1 MFQFHF
7 PWIALLIPLPLLVRF
22 LFPVLPKEKKVDTA
36 EILFP
41 RLDRLKNIFPNNSS
55 LKEKSEPY
63 FLPLLL
69 LSWTLMILALMQP
82 ENGFGMGVEDQDGN
96 VFLDFCAGIAVNS
109 TGHCHPRVVDAI
121 VQQAQRLIH
130 YSASD
135 FYEERYQEL
144 ASALAA
150 SAPWSGPSKVLLQNS
165 GTEAVEASIKLA
177 RYMSGRQWIV
187 GFVGGFH
194 GRTLGALTLTNSKAK
209 YHAHFGPLAPGFL
222 HVPFGSEGLDEL
234 EERIIA
240 RTIPGDEIA
249 AFVVEPVQGEGGYV
263 VPDKD
268 FFPRLKQIA
277 DKYCIAIVVD
287 EVQSGVGRTGKMWA
301 IEHFGIEPDIVATAK
316 GLGSGMPI
324 GAVIAKEHW
333 MRWKPGSHGSTFGG
347 NPVAAAA
354 AIATLEV
361 IRDEKLMENAV
372 ARGKEA
378 VDGLRAALK
387 GNSLVTDIRGI
398 GLMIGVDFV
407 DADAAADV
415 EVEAFKRG
423 LLVLTCGDRG
433 VRMSPP
439 LVVNAEEIKTAVR
452 IFAEAAAA
460 VAARR

>member
-1 MFQFHF
+1 MTVIEKPGTWPVTLPHLVTEV
-7 PWIALLIPLPLLVRF
+7 PGPKALAQVAADQAVVSGSLPRAYPFAPVR
-22 LFPVLPKEKKVDTA
+22 
-36 EILFP
+36 
-41 RLDRLKNIFPNNSS
+41 
-55 LKEKSEPY
+55 
-63 FLPLLL
+63 
-69 LSWTLMILALMQP
+69 
-82 ENGFGMGVEDQDGN
+82 GFGMGVEDQDGN

-150 SAPWSGPSKVLLQNS
+150 TAPWSGPSKVLLQNS

-301 IEHFGIEPDIVATAK
+301 IENFGIEPDIIATAK

-333 MRWKPGSHGSTFGG
+333 MRWAPGSHGSTFGG

-361 IRDEKLMENAV
+361 IRDEKLMENAL

-387 GNSLVTDIRGI
+387 GSSIVTDIRGI
-398 GLMIGVDFV
+398 GLMIGVDFT
-407 DADAAADV
+407 DADTAADV

>member
-1 MFQFHF
+1 MTVIEKPQAWPASLPHLVTEV
-7 PWIALLIPLPLLVRF
+7 PGPKALAQVAADQAVVSNSLPRAYPFAPVR
-22 LFPVLPKEKKVDTA
+22 
-36 EILFP
+36 
-41 RLDRLKNIFPNNSS
+41 
-55 LKEKSEPY
+55 
-63 FLPLLL
+63 
-69 LSWTLMILALMQP
+69 
-82 ENGFGMGVEDQDGN
+82 GFGMGVEDQDGN

-150 SAPWSGPSKVLLQNS
+150 TAPWSGPSKVLLQNS

-177 RYMSGRQWIV
+177 RYMSGRQWVV

-222 HVPFGSEGLDEL
+222 HVPFGSAGLDEL
-234 EERIIA
+234 EQRIIA

-263 VPDKD
+263 VPDQD

-361 IRDEKLMENAV
+361 IRDEKLMDNAV
-372 ARGKEA
+372 ARGREA

-387 GNSLVTDIRGI
+387 GNSIVTDIRGI

-439 LVVNAEEIKTAVR
+439 LVVNAEEISTAVR

>member
-1 MFQFHF
+1 MTVIEKTQAWPASLPHLVTEV
-7 PWIALLIPLPLLVRF
+7 PGPKALAQVAADQAVVSNSLPRAYPFAPVR
-22 LFPVLPKEKKVDTA
+22 
-36 EILFP
+36 
-41 RLDRLKNIFPNNSS
+41 
-55 LKEKSEPY
+55 
-63 FLPLLL
+63 
-69 LSWTLMILALMQP
+69 
-82 ENGFGMGVEDQDGN
+82 GFGMGVEDQDGN

-150 SAPWSGPSKVLLQNS
+150 TAPWSGPSKVLLQNS

-301 IEHFGIEPDIVATAK
+301 IENFGIEPDIIATAK

-361 IRDEKLMENAV
+361 IRDEKLMENAL

-387 GNSLVTDIRGI
+387 GSSIVTDIRGI
-398 GLMIGVDFV
+398 GLMIGVDFT
-407 DADAAADV
+407 DADTAADV

>member
-1 MFQFHF
+1 MTVIEKPGTWPVTLPHLVTEVPGPKALAQF
-7 PWIALLIPLPLLVRF
+7 AADQAVVSGSLPRAYPFAPVR
-22 LFPVLPKEKKVDTA
+22 
-36 EILFP
+36 
-41 RLDRLKNIFPNNSS
+41 
-55 LKEKSEPY
+55 
-63 FLPLLL
+63 
-69 LSWTLMILALMQP
+69 
-82 ENGFGMGVEDQDGN
+82 GFGMGVEDQDGN

-150 SAPWSGPSKVLLQNS
+150 TAPWSGPSKVLLQNS

-301 IEHFGIEPDIVATAK
+301 IENFGIEPDIIATAK

-361 IRDEKLMENAV
+361 IRDERLMENAL

-387 GNSLVTDIRGI
+387 GSSIVTDIRGI
-398 GLMIGVDFV
+398 GLMIGVDFT
-407 DADAAADV
+407 DADTAADV

>member
-1 MFQFHF
+1 MTVIEKPQAWPASLPHLVTEV
-7 PWIALLIPLPLLVRF
+7 PGPKALAQVAADQAVVSNSLPRAYPFAPVR
-22 LFPVLPKEKKVDTA
+22 
-36 EILFP
+36 
-41 RLDRLKNIFPNNSS
+41 
-55 LKEKSEPY
+55 
-63 FLPLLL
+63 
-69 LSWTLMILALMQP
+69 
-82 ENGFGMGVEDQDGN
+82 GFGMGVEDQDGN

-150 SAPWSGPSKVLLQNS
+150 TAPWNGPSKVLLQNS

-177 RYMSGRQWIV
+177 RYMSGRQWVV

-222 HVPFGSEGLDEL
+222 HVPFGSAGLDEL
-234 EERIIA
+234 EQRIIA

-361 IRDEKLMENAV
+361 IRDERLMENAV
-372 ARGKEA
+372 ARGREA

-387 GNSLVTDIRGI
+387 GNSIVTDIRGI

-439 LVVNAEEIKTAVR
+439 LVVNAEEISTAVR

>member
-1 MFQFHF
+1 MTVIEKPGTWPATLPHLVTEV
-7 PWIALLIPLPLLVRF
+7 PGPKALAQVAADQAVVSGSLPRAYPFAPVR
-22 LFPVLPKEKKVDTA
+22 
-36 EILFP
+36 
-41 RLDRLKNIFPNNSS
+41 
-55 LKEKSEPY
+55 
-63 FLPLLL
+63 
-69 LSWTLMILALMQP
+69 
-82 ENGFGMGVEDQDGN
+82 GFGMGVEDQDGN

-150 SAPWSGPSKVLLQNS
+150 TAPWSGPSKVLLQNS

-301 IEHFGIEPDIVATAK
+301 IENFGIEPDIIATAK

-333 MRWKPGSHGSTFGG
+333 MRWAPGSHGSTFGG

-361 IRDEKLMENAV
+361 IRDENLMENAL

-387 GNSLVTDIRGI
+387 GSSIVTDIRGI
-398 GLMIGVDFV
+398 GLMIGVDFT
-407 DADAAADV
+407 DADTAADV

>member
-1 MFQFHF
+1 MTVIEKPQAWPASLPHLVTEV
-7 PWIALLIPLPLLVRF
+7 PGPKALAQVAADQAVVSNSLPRAYPFAPVR
-22 LFPVLPKEKKVDTA
+22 
-36 EILFP
+36 
-41 RLDRLKNIFPNNSS
+41 
-55 LKEKSEPY
+55 
-63 FLPLLL
+63 
-69 LSWTLMILALMQP
+69 
-82 ENGFGMGVEDQDGN
+82 GFGMGVEDQDGN

>member
-1 MFQFHF
+1 MTVIEKPGTWPVTLPHLVTEV
-7 PWIALLIPLPLLVRF
+7 PGPKALAQVAADQAVVSGSLPRAYPFAPVR
-22 LFPVLPKEKKVDTA
+22 
-36 EILFP
+36 
-41 RLDRLKNIFPNNSS
+41 
-55 LKEKSEPY
+55 
-63 FLPLLL
+63 
-69 LSWTLMILALMQP
+69 
-82 ENGFGMGVEDQDGN
+82 GFGMGVEDQDGN

-150 SAPWSGPSKVLLQNS
+150 TAPWSGPSKVLLQNS

-287 EVQSGVGRTGKMWA
+287 DVQSGVGRTGKMWA
-301 IEHFGIEPDIVATAK
+301 IENFGIEPDIIATAK

-361 IRDEKLMENAV
+361 IRDEKLMENAL

-378 VDGLRAALK
+378 VDGLRVALK
-387 GNSLVTDIRGI
+387 GSSIVTDIRGI
-398 GLMIGVDFV
+398 GLMIGVDFT
-407 DADAAADV
+407 DADTAADV

>member
-1 MFQFHF
+1 MTVIEKPGTWPATLPHLVTEV
-7 PWIALLIPLPLLVRF
+7 PGPKALAQVAADQAVVSGSLPRAYPFAPVR
-22 LFPVLPKEKKVDTA
+22 
-36 EILFP
+36 
-41 RLDRLKNIFPNNSS
+41 
-55 LKEKSEPY
+55 
-63 FLPLLL
+63 
-69 LSWTLMILALMQP
+69 
-82 ENGFGMGVEDQDGN
+82 GFGMGVEDQDGN

-150 SAPWSGPSKVLLQNS
+150 TAPWSGPSKVLLQNS

-301 IEHFGIEPDIVATAK
+301 IENFGIEPDIIATAK

-333 MRWKPGSHGSTFGG
+333 MRWAPGSHGSTFGG

-361 IRDEKLMENAV
+361 IRDEKLMENAL

-378 VDGLRAALK
+378 VDGLRVALK
-387 GNSLVTDIRGI
+387 GSNIVTDIRGI
-398 GLMIGVDFV
+398 GLMIGVDFT
-407 DADAAADV
+407 DADTAADV

>member
-1 MFQFHF
+1 MTVIEKPQAWPASLPHLVTEV
-7 PWIALLIPLPLLVRF
+7 PGPKALAQVAADQAVVSNSLPRAYPFAPVR
-22 LFPVLPKEKKVDTA
+22 
-36 EILFP
+36 
-41 RLDRLKNIFPNNSS
+41 
-55 LKEKSEPY
+55 
-63 FLPLLL
+63 
-69 LSWTLMILALMQP
+69 
-82 ENGFGMGVEDQDGN
+82 GFGMGVEDQDGN

-378 VDGLRAALK
+378 VDGLRAALR

>member
-1 MFQFHF
+1 MTVIEKPGTWPATLPHLVTEV
-7 PWIALLIPLPLLVRF
+7 PGPKALAQVAADQAVVSGSLPRAYPFAPVR
-22 LFPVLPKEKKVDTA
+22 
-36 EILFP
+36 
-41 RLDRLKNIFPNNSS
+41 
-55 LKEKSEPY
+55 
-63 FLPLLL
+63 
-69 LSWTLMILALMQP
+69 
-82 ENGFGMGVEDQDGN
+82 GFGMGVEDQDGN

-150 SAPWSGPSKVLLQNS
+150 TAPWSGPSKVLLQNS

-301 IEHFGIEPDIVATAK
+301 IENFGIEPDIIATAK

-333 MRWKPGSHGSTFGG
+333 MRWAPGSHGSTFGG

-354 AIATLEV
+354 AIAPLEV
-361 IRDEKLMENAV
+361 IRDEKLMENAL

-387 GNSLVTDIRGI
+387 GSSLVTDIRGI
-398 GLMIGVDFV
+398 GLMIGVDFT
-407 DADAAADV
+407 DADTAADV

>member
-1 MFQFHF
+1 MTVADKPLAWPTTLPHLVTEV
-7 PWIALLIPLPLLVRF
+7 PGPKALAQVAADQAVVSGSLPRAYPFAPVR
-22 LFPVLPKEKKVDTA
+22 
-36 EILFP
+36 
-41 RLDRLKNIFPNNSS
+41 
-55 LKEKSEPY
+55 
-63 FLPLLL
+63 
-69 LSWTLMILALMQP
+69 
-82 ENGFGMGVEDQDGN
+82 GFGMGVEDQDGN

-109 TGHCHPRVVDAI
+109 TGHCHPRIVDAI
-121 VQQAQRLIH
+121 VQQAQRLLH

-135 FYEERYQEL
+135 FYEQRYQEL
-144 ASALAA
+144 ATSLAA
-150 SAPWSGPSKVLLQNS
+150 TAPWSGPSKVLLQNS

-222 HVPFGSEGLDEL
+222 HVPFGSDGLDEL

-268 FFPRLKQIA
+268 FFPRLKAIA

-301 IEHFGIEPDIVATAK
+301 IEHFGIEPDIIATAK

-361 IRDEKLMENAV
+361 IRDEKLMENAT

-387 GNSLVTDIRGI
+387 GNSIVTDIRGI
-398 GLMIGVDFV
+398 GLMIGVDFT
-407 DADAAADV
+407 DADTAAEV

>member
-1 MFQFHF
+1 MTVIEKPQAWPASLPHLVTEV
-7 PWIALLIPLPLLVRF
+7 PGPKALAQVAADQAVVSNSLPRAYPFAPVR
-22 LFPVLPKEKKVDTA
+22 
-36 EILFP
+36 
-41 RLDRLKNIFPNNSS
+41 
-55 LKEKSEPY
+55 
-63 FLPLLL
+63 
-69 LSWTLMILALMQP
+69 
-82 ENGFGMGVEDQDGN
+82 GFGMGVEDQDGN

-109 TGHCHPRVVDAI
+109 TGHCHPRVVDAVI
-121 VQQAQRLIH
+121 QQAQRLLH

-135 FYEERYQEL
+135 FYEQRYQEL

-150 SAPWSGPSKVLLQNS
+150 SAPWKGPSKVLLQNS

-234 EERIIA
+234 EQRIIA

-287 EVQSGVGRTGKMWA
+287 EVQSGVGHTGKMWA

-361 IRDEKLMENAV
+361 IRDERLMENAV

-378 VDGLRAALK
+378 VDGLRASLK
-387 GNSLVTDIRGI
+387 GNNLVTDIRGI

>member
-1 MFQFHF
+1 MTVIEKPQTWPATLPHLVTEV
-7 PWIALLIPLPLLVRF
+7 PGPKALAQVAADQAVVSNSLPRAYPFAPVR
-22 LFPVLPKEKKVDTA
+22 
-36 EILFP
+36 
-41 RLDRLKNIFPNNSS
+41 
-55 LKEKSEPY
+55 
-63 FLPLLL
+63 
-69 LSWTLMILALMQP
+69 
-82 ENGFGMGVEDQDGN
+82 GFGMGVEDQDGN

-150 SAPWSGPSKVLLQNS
+150 TAPWSGPSKVLLQNS

-301 IEHFGIEPDIVATAK
+301 IENFGIEPDIVATAK

-361 IRDEKLMENAV
+361 IRDEKLMENAL

-378 VDGLRAALK
+378 VDGLRVALK
-387 GNSLVTDIRGI
+387 GSSIVTDIRGI
-398 GLMIGVDFV
+398 GLMIGIDFT
-407 DADAAADV
+407 DADTAADV

>member
-1 MFQFHF
+1 MTVIEKPGTWPVTLPHLVTEV
-7 PWIALLIPLPLLVRF
+7 PGPKALAQVAADQAVVSGSLPRAYPFAPVR
-22 LFPVLPKEKKVDTA
+22 
-36 EILFP
+36 
-41 RLDRLKNIFPNNSS
+41 
-55 LKEKSEPY
+55 
-63 FLPLLL
+63 
-69 LSWTLMILALMQP
+69 
-82 ENGFGMGVEDQDGN
+82 GFGMGVEDQDGN

-150 SAPWSGPSKVLLQNS
+150 TAPWSGPSKVLLQNS

-177 RYMSGRQWIV
+177 RYMSGRQWVV

-301 IEHFGIEPDIVATAK
+301 IENFGIEPDIIATAK

-361 IRDEKLMENAV
+361 IRDEKLMENAL

-387 GNSLVTDIRGI
+387 GSSIVTDIRGI
-398 GLMIGVDFV
+398 GLMIGVDFT
-407 DADAAADV
+407 DADTAADV

>member
-1 MFQFHF
+1 MTVIEKPGTWPVTLPHLVTEV
-7 PWIALLIPLPLLVRF
+7 PGPKALAQVAADQAVVSGSLPRAYPFAPVR
-22 LFPVLPKEKKVDTA
+22 
-36 EILFP
+36 
-41 RLDRLKNIFPNNSS
+41 
-55 LKEKSEPY
+55 
-63 FLPLLL
+63 
-69 LSWTLMILALMQP
+69 
-82 ENGFGMGVEDQDGN
+82 GFGMGVEDQDGN

-109 TGHCHPRVVDAI
+109 TGHCHPHVVDAI

-150 SAPWSGPSKVLLQNS
+150 TAPWSGPSKVLLQNS

-301 IEHFGIEPDIVATAK
+301 IENFGIEPDIVATAK

-361 IRDEKLMENAV
+361 IRDEKLMENAL

-387 GNSLVTDIRGI
+387 GSSIVTDIRGI
-398 GLMIGVDFV
+398 GLMIGVDFT
-407 DADAAADV
+407 DSDTAADV

>member
-1 MFQFHF
+1 MTVIEKPGTWPATLPHLVTEV
-7 PWIALLIPLPLLVRF
+7 PGPKALAQVAADQAVVSGSLPRAYPFAPVR
-22 LFPVLPKEKKVDTA
+22 
-36 EILFP
+36 
-41 RLDRLKNIFPNNSS
+41 
-55 LKEKSEPY
+55 
-63 FLPLLL
+63 
-69 LSWTLMILALMQP
+69 
-82 ENGFGMGVEDQDGN
+82 GFGMGVEDQDGN

-150 SAPWSGPSKVLLQNS
+150 TAPWSGPSKVLLQNS

-301 IEHFGIEPDIVATAK
+301 IENFGIEPDIIATAK

-333 MRWKPGSHGSTFGG
+333 MRWAPGSHGSTFGG

-361 IRDEKLMENAV
+361 IRDEKLMENAL

-387 GNSLVTDIRGI
+387 GSSIVTDIRGI
-398 GLMIGVDFV
+398 GLMIGVAFT
-407 DADAAADV
+407 DADTAADV

>member
-1 MFQFHF
+1 MTVADKPLAWPTTLPHLVTEV
-7 PWIALLIPLPLLVRF
+7 PGPKALAQVAADQAVVSGSLPRAYPFAPVR
-22 LFPVLPKEKKVDTA
+22 
-36 EILFP
+36 
-41 RLDRLKNIFPNNSS
+41 
-55 LKEKSEPY
+55 
-63 FLPLLL
+63 
-69 LSWTLMILALMQP
+69 
-82 ENGFGMGVEDQDGN
+82 GFGMGVEDQDGN

-121 VQQAQRLIH
+121 VQQAQRLLH

-135 FYEERYQEL
+135 FYEQRYQEL
-144 ASALAA
+144 ATALAA
-150 SAPWSGPSKVLLQNS
+150 TAPWSGPSKVLLQNS

-209 YHAHFGPLAPGFL
+209 YHARFGPLAPGFL
-222 HVPFGSEGLDEL
+222 HVPFGSDGLNEL

-268 FFPRLKQIA
+268 FFPRLKAIA

-301 IEHFGIEPDIVATAK
+301 IEHFGIEPDIIATAK

-361 IRDEKLMENAV
+361 IRHEKLMENAT

-387 GNSLVTDIRGI
+387 GNSTVTDIRGI
-398 GLMIGVDFV
+398 GLMIGVDFT
-407 DADAAADV
+407 DADTAAEV

>member
-1 MFQFHF
+1 MTVIEKPQTWPATLPHLVTEV
-7 PWIALLIPLPLLVRF
+7 PGPKALAQVAADQAVVSNSLPRAYPFAPVR
-22 LFPVLPKEKKVDTA
+22 
-36 EILFP
+36 
-41 RLDRLKNIFPNNSS
+41 
-55 LKEKSEPY
+55 
-63 FLPLLL
+63 
-69 LSWTLMILALMQP
+69 
-82 ENGFGMGVEDQDGN
+82 GFGMGVEDQDGN

-150 SAPWSGPSKVLLQNS
+150 TAPWSGPSKVLLQNS

-194 GRTLGALTLTNSKAK
+194 GHTLGALTLTNSKAK

-301 IEHFGIEPDIVATAK
+301 IENFGIEPDIVATAK

-361 IRDEKLMENAV
+361 IRDEKLMENAL

-387 GNSLVTDIRGI
+387 GSSIVTDIRGI
-398 GLMIGVDFV
+398 GLMIGIDFT
-407 DADAAADV
+407 DADTAADV

>member
-1 MFQFHF
+1 MTVIEKPQAWPVTLPHLVTEV
-7 PWIALLIPLPLLVRF
+7 PGPKALAQVAADQAVVSNSLPRAYPFAPVR
-22 LFPVLPKEKKVDTA
+22 
-36 EILFP
+36 
-41 RLDRLKNIFPNNSS
+41 
-55 LKEKSEPY
+55 
-63 FLPLLL
+63 
-69 LSWTLMILALMQP
+69 
-82 ENGFGMGVEDQDGN
+82 GFGMGVEDQDGN

-150 SAPWSGPSKVLLQNS
+150 SAPWKGPSKVLLQNS

>member
-1 MFQFHF
+1 MTVIEKPGTWPATLPHLVTEV
-7 PWIALLIPLPLLVRF
+7 PGPKALAQVAADQAVVSGSLPRAYPFAPVR
-22 LFPVLPKEKKVDTA
+22 
-36 EILFP
+36 
-41 RLDRLKNIFPNNSS
+41 
-55 LKEKSEPY
+55 
-63 FLPLLL
+63 
-69 LSWTLMILALMQP
+69 
-82 ENGFGMGVEDQDGN
+82 GFGMGGEDQDGN

-121 VQQAQRLIH
+121 VQQAQRLLH

-135 FYEERYQEL
+135 FYEQRYQEL

-150 SAPWSGPSKVLLQNS
+150 TAPWSGPSKVLLQNS

-301 IEHFGIEPDIVATAK
+301 IEHFGIEPDIIATAK

-361 IRDEKLMENAV
+361 IRDEKLMENAL

-378 VDGLRAALK
+378 VDGLRVALK
-387 GNSLVTDIRGI
+387 GSSIVTDIRGI
-398 GLMIGVDFV
+398 GLMIGVDFT
-407 DADAAADV
+407 DADTAADV

>member
-1 MFQFHF
+1 MTVIEKPQAWPVTLPHLVTEV
-7 PWIALLIPLPLLVRF
+7 PGPKALAQVAADQAVVSNSLPRAYPFAPVR
-22 LFPVLPKEKKVDTA
+22 
-36 EILFP
+36 
-41 RLDRLKNIFPNNSS
+41 
-55 LKEKSEPY
+55 
-63 FLPLLL
+63 
-69 LSWTLMILALMQP
+69 
-82 ENGFGMGVEDQDGN
+82 GFGMGVEDQDGN

>member
-1 MFQFHF
+1 MTVIEK
-7 PWIALLIPLPLLVRF
+7 PGTWPATLPHLVTEV
-22 LFPVLPKEKKVDTA
+22 PGPKA
-36 EILFP
+36 
-41 RLDRLKNIFPNNSS
+41 
-55 LKEKSEPY
+55 
-63 FLPLLL
+63 
-69 LSWTLMILALMQP
+69 LALVAADQAVVSGSLP
-82 ENGFGMGVEDQDGN
+82 RAYPFAPVRGFGMGVEDQDGN

-150 SAPWSGPSKVLLQNS
+150 TAPWSGPSKVLLQNS

-194 GRTLGALTLTNSKAK
+194 GRTLGALTLTNPKAK

-301 IEHFGIEPDIVATAK
+301 IENFGIEPDIIATAK

-361 IRDEKLMENAV
+361 IRDEKLMENAL

-387 GNSLVTDIRGI
+387 GSSIVTDIRGI
-398 GLMIGVDFV
+398 GLMIGVDFT
-407 DADAAADV
+407 DTDTAADV

>member
-1 MFQFHF
+1 MTVIEKPGTWPASLPHLVTEV
-7 PWIALLIPLPLLVRF
+7 PGPRALAQVAADQAVVSGSLPRAYPFAPVR
-22 LFPVLPKEKKVDTA
+22 
-36 EILFP
+36 
-41 RLDRLKNIFPNNSS
+41 
-55 LKEKSEPY
+55 
-63 FLPLLL
+63 
-69 LSWTLMILALMQP
+69 
-82 ENGFGMGVEDQDGN
+82 GFGMGVEDQDGN

-150 SAPWSGPSKVLLQNS
+150 TAPWSGPSKVLLQNS

-301 IEHFGIEPDIVATAK
+301 IENFGIEPDIIATAK

-361 IRDEKLMENAV
+361 IRDEKLMENAL

-378 VDGLRAALK
+378 VNGLRAALK
-387 GNSLVTDIRGI
+387 GSSIVTDIRGI
-398 GLMIGVDFV
+398 GLMIGVDFT
-407 DADAAADV
+407 DADTAADV

>member
-1 MFQFHF
+1 MTVIEKPQAWPASLPHLVTEV
-7 PWIALLIPLPLLVRF
+7 PGPKALAQVAADQAVVSNSLPRAYPFAPVR
-22 LFPVLPKEKKVDTA
+22 
-36 EILFP
+36 
-41 RLDRLKNIFPNNSS
+41 
-55 LKEKSEPY
+55 
-63 FLPLLL
+63 
-69 LSWTLMILALMQP
+69 
-82 ENGFGMGVEDQDGN
+82 GFGMGVEDQDGN

-150 SAPWSGPSKVLLQNS
+150 TAPWNGPSKVLLQNS

-177 RYMSGRQWIV
+177 RYMSGRQWVV

-222 HVPFGSEGLDEL
+222 HVPFGSAGLDEL
-234 EERIIA
+234 EQRIIA

-361 IRDEKLMENAV
+361 IRDERLMENAV
-372 ARGKEA
+372 ARGREA

-387 GNSLVTDIRGI
+387 GNSIVTDIRGI

-439 LVVNAEEIKTAVR
+439 LVVNAEEISTAVR
-452 IFAEAAAA
+452 IFVEAAAA

>member
-1 MFQFHF
+1 MTVIEKPQTWPATLPHLVTEV
-7 PWIALLIPLPLLVRF
+7 PGPKALAQVAADQAVVSNSLPRAYPFAPVR
-22 LFPVLPKEKKVDTA
+22 
-36 EILFP
+36 
-41 RLDRLKNIFPNNSS
+41 
-55 LKEKSEPY
+55 
-63 FLPLLL
+63 
-69 LSWTLMILALMQP
+69 
-82 ENGFGMGVEDQDGN
+82 GFGMGVEDQDGN

-150 SAPWSGPSKVLLQNS
+150 TAPWSGPSKVLLQNS

-301 IEHFGIEPDIVATAK
+301 IENFGIEPDIVATAK

-387 GNSLVTDIRGI
+387 GSSIVTDIRGI
-398 GLMIGVDFV
+398 GLMIGIDFT
-407 DADAAADV
+407 DADTAADV

>member
-1 MFQFHF
+1 MTVIEKPQAWPASLPHLVTEV
-7 PWIALLIPLPLLVRF
+7 PGPKALAQVAADQAVVSNSLPRAYPFAPVR
-22 LFPVLPKEKKVDTA
+22 
-36 EILFP
+36 
-41 RLDRLKNIFPNNSS
+41 
-55 LKEKSEPY
+55 
-63 FLPLLL
+63 
-69 LSWTLMILALMQP
+69 
-82 ENGFGMGVEDQDGN
+82 GFGMGVEDQDGN

-109 TGHCHPRVVDAI
+109 TGHCHPRVVDAVI
-121 VQQAQRLIH
+121 QQAQRLLH

-135 FYEERYQEL
+135 FYEQRYQEL

-150 SAPWSGPSKVLLQNS
+150 SAPWKGPSKVLLQNS

-387 GNSLVTDIRGI
+387 GISLVTDIRGI

-407 DADAAADV
+407 DGDAAADV
-415 EVEAFKRG
+415 EGEAVKRG

>member
-1 MFQFHF
+1 MTVIEKPGTWPATLPHLVTEV
-7 PWIALLIPLPLLVRF
+7 PGPKALAQVAADQAVVSGSLPRAYPFAPVR
-22 LFPVLPKEKKVDTA
+22 
-36 EILFP
+36 
-41 RLDRLKNIFPNNSS
+41 
-55 LKEKSEPY
+55 
-63 FLPLLL
+63 
-69 LSWTLMILALMQP
+69 
-82 ENGFGMGVEDQDGN
+82 GFGMGVEDQDGN

-150 SAPWSGPSKVLLQNS
+150 TAPWSGPSKVLLQNS

-301 IEHFGIEPDIVATAK
+301 IENFGIEPDIIATAK

-333 MRWKPGSHGSTFGG
+333 MRWTPGSHGSTFGG

-361 IRDEKLMENAV
+361 IRDEKLMENAL

-387 GNSLVTDIRGI
+387 GSSIVTDIRGI
-398 GLMIGVDFV
+398 GLMIGVDFT
-407 DADAAADV
+407 DADTAADV

>member
-1 MFQFHF
+1 MTVIEKLQAWPASLPHLVTEV
-7 PWIALLIPLPLLVRF
+7 PGPKALAQVAADQAVVSNSLPRAYPFAPVR
-22 LFPVLPKEKKVDTA
+22 
-36 EILFP
+36 
-41 RLDRLKNIFPNNSS
+41 
-55 LKEKSEPY
+55 
-63 FLPLLL
+63 
-69 LSWTLMILALMQP
+69 
-82 ENGFGMGVEDQDGN
+82 GFGMGVEDQDGN

-109 TGHCHPRVVDAI
+109 TGHCHPRVVDAVI
-121 VQQAQRLIH
+121 QQAQRLLH

-135 FYEERYQEL
+135 FYEQRYQEL

-150 SAPWSGPSKVLLQNS
+150 SAPWKGPSKVLLQNS

-234 EERIIA
+234 EQRIIA

-361 IRDEKLMENAV
+361 IRDERLMENAV

-378 VDGLRAALK
+378 VDGLRASLK
-387 GNSLVTDIRGI
+387 GNNLVTDIRGI

>member
-1 MFQFHF
+1 MTVIEKPGTWPATLPHLVTEV
-7 PWIALLIPLPLLVRF
+7 PGPKALAQVAADQAVVSGSLPRAYPFAPVR
-22 LFPVLPKEKKVDTA
+22 
-36 EILFP
+36 
-41 RLDRLKNIFPNNSS
+41 
-55 LKEKSEPY
+55 
-63 FLPLLL
+63 
-69 LSWTLMILALMQP
+69 
-82 ENGFGMGVEDQDGN
+82 GFGMGVEDQDGN

-150 SAPWSGPSKVLLQNS
+150 TAPWSGPSKVLLQNS

-301 IEHFGIEPDIVATAK
+301 IENFGIEPDIIATAK

-333 MRWKPGSHGSTFGG
+333 MRWKPGSHGSTFGD

-361 IRDEKLMENAV
+361 IRDENLMENAL

-387 GNSLVTDIRGI
+387 GSSIVTDIRGI
-398 GLMIGVDFV
+398 GLMIGVDFT
-407 DADAAADV
+407 DADTAADV

>member
-1 MFQFHF
+1 MTVIEKPGTWPVTLPHLVTEV
-7 PWIALLIPLPLLVRF
+7 PGPKALAQVAADQAVVSGSLPRAYPFAPVR
-22 LFPVLPKEKKVDTA
+22 
-36 EILFP
+36 
-41 RLDRLKNIFPNNSS
+41 
-55 LKEKSEPY
+55 
-63 FLPLLL
+63 
-69 LSWTLMILALMQP
+69 
-82 ENGFGMGVEDQDGN
+82 GFGMGVEDQDGN

-150 SAPWSGPSKVLLQNS
+150 TAPWSGPSKVLLQNS

-301 IEHFGIEPDIVATAK
+301 IENFGIEPDIIATAK

-324 GAVIAKEHW
+324 GAVIAKEHC
-333 MRWKPGSHGSTFGG
+333 MRRKPGSHGSTFGG

-361 IRDEKLMENAV
+361 IRDEKLMENAL

-387 GNSLVTDIRGI
+387 GSSIVTDIRGI
-398 GLMIGVDFV
+398 GLMIGVDFT
-407 DADAAADV
+407 DADTAADV

>member
-1 MFQFHF
+1 MTVIEKPQAWPASLPHLVTEV
-7 PWIALLIPLPLLVRF
+7 PGPKALAQVAADQAVVSNSLPRAYPFAPVR
-22 LFPVLPKEKKVDTA
+22 
-36 EILFP
+36 
-41 RLDRLKNIFPNNSS
+41 
-55 LKEKSEPY
+55 
-63 FLPLLL
+63 
-69 LSWTLMILALMQP
+69 
-82 ENGFGMGVEDQDGN
+82 GFGMGVEDQDGN

-150 SAPWSGPSKVLLQNS
+150 TAPWNGPSKVLLQNS

-177 RYMSGRQWIV
+177 RYMSGRQWVV

-222 HVPFGSEGLDEL
+222 HVPFGSAGLDEL
-234 EERIIA
+234 EQRIIA

-361 IRDEKLMENAV
+361 IRDEKLMDNAV
-372 ARGKEA
+372 ARGREA

-387 GNSLVTDIRGI
+387 GNSIVTDIRGI

-439 LVVNAEEIKTAVR
+439 LVVNAEEISTAVR

>member
-1 MFQFHF
+1 MTVIEKTQAWPASLPHLVTEV
-7 PWIALLIPLPLLVRF
+7 PGPKALAQVAADQAVVSNSLPRAYPFAPVR
-22 LFPVLPKEKKVDTA
+22 
-36 EILFP
+36 
-41 RLDRLKNIFPNNSS
+41 
-55 LKEKSEPY
+55 
-63 FLPLLL
+63 
-69 LSWTLMILALMQP
+69 
-82 ENGFGMGVEDQDGN
+82 GFGMGVEDQDGN

-150 SAPWSGPSKVLLQNS
+150 SAPWKGPSKVLLQNS

>member
-1 MFQFHF
+1 MTVIEKPQAW
-7 PWIALLIPLPLLVRF
+7 PASLPYLVTEVPGPKALAQVAADQAVVSNSLPRAYPFAPVR
-22 LFPVLPKEKKVDTA
+22 
-36 EILFP
+36 
-41 RLDRLKNIFPNNSS
+41 
-55 LKEKSEPY
+55 
-63 FLPLLL
+63 
-69 LSWTLMILALMQP
+69 
-82 ENGFGMGVEDQDGN
+82 GFGMGVEDQDGN

-150 SAPWSGPSKVLLQNS
+150 TAPWSGPSKVLLQNS

-234 EERIIA
+234 EQRIIA

-378 VDGLRAALK
+378 VDGLRASLK
-387 GNSLVTDIRGI
+387 GNSLITDIRGI

-439 LVVNAEEIKTAVR
+439 LVVNAEEISTAVR

>member
-1 MFQFHF
+1 MTVIEKPQAWPASLPHLVTEV
-7 PWIALLIPLPLLVRF
+7 PGPKALAQVAADQAVVSNSLPRAYPFAPVR
-22 LFPVLPKEKKVDTA
+22 
-36 EILFP
+36 
-41 RLDRLKNIFPNNSS
+41 
-55 LKEKSEPY
+55 
-63 FLPLLL
+63 
-69 LSWTLMILALMQP
+69 
-82 ENGFGMGVEDQDGN
+82 GFGMGVEDQDGN

-150 SAPWSGPSKVLLQNS
+150 SAPWKGPSKVLLQNS

-222 HVPFGSEGLDEL
+222 HVPFGSNGLDEL
-234 EERIIA
+234 EQRIIA

-378 VDGLRAALK
+378 VDGLTLALK
-387 GNSLVTDIRGI
+387 GSSIVTDIRGI

-439 LVVNAEEIKTAVR
+439 LVVNAEEISTAVR